1 MSPKSSSAPSP
12 RTGGCPRSRRRSWP
26 RRATPSR
33 EQARRRS
40 REMRGTVKPLWLTEI
55 VAVWRYVQ
63 RNYFLTKR
71 YFMWELVWLTF
82 TTVNAMS
89 ITFIGAGVELV
100 GGGEGTDTERLM
112 TFLLVGALI
121 WSYLSM
127 IFDVLSETVQ
137 WERWEGTIEYTF
149 MSPTSRVT
157 HLLAMVLGVA
167 MLAFDLD
174 LSEANY
180 WAALVVIAVCSIS
193 LVGFGVVAAVM
204 PLLSPEKGQQVTYIV
219 SALLL
224 LVSGVYYP
232 VKVLPDW
239 MQTIAQYSPVTY
251 ALEGSRAA
259 LQDGVGLSELWG
271 SIWPLLVMGAVF
283 VPMGLF
289 VFHLGESYAKR
300 TGKLKRS
307 G

>member
-1 MSPKSSSAPSP
+1 MHNTLKP
-12 RTGGCPRSRRRSWP
+12 R
-26 RRATPSR
+26 
-33 EQARRRS
+33 
-40 REMRGTVKPLWLTEI
+40 WLVEVI
-55 VAVWRYVQ
+55 AVWGYVQ

-89 ITFIGAGVELV
+89 ITFIGAGVEMV

-112 TFLLVGALI
+112 TFLLIGALI

-157 HLLAMVLGVA
+157 HLLGMGVYAVVYGIARTAVVLGVA

-174 LSEANY
+174 LSQANY
-180 WAALVVIAVCSIS
+180 WAALVVLAVCSIS

-239 MQTIAQYSPVTY
+239 MQVMAQYSPVTY

-259 LQDGVGLSELWG
+259 LQDGVSLSQLWG

>member
-1 MSPKSSSAPSP
+1 VHNMIKP
-12 RTGGCPRSRRRSWP
+12 R
-26 RRATPSR
+26 
-33 EQARRRS
+33 
-40 REMRGTVKPLWLTEI
+40 WLVEVI
-55 VAVWRYVQ
+55 AVWGYVQ

-112 TFLLVGALI
+112 TFLLIGALI

-157 HLLAMVLGVA
+157 HLLGMGVYAVVYGIIRTAVVLGVA

-180 WAALVVIAVCSIS
+180 WAALVVLAVCSIS

-232 VKVLPDW
+232 VKVLPEW
-239 MQTIAQYSPVTY
+239 MQVIAQYSPVTY

-259 LQDGVGLSELWG
+259 LQDGVGLSQLWG
-271 SIWPLLVMGAVF
+271 SIWPLLIMGAVF

>member
-1 MSPKSSSAPSP
+1 
-12 RTGGCPRSRRRSWP
+12 
-26 RRATPSR
+26 
-33 EQARRRS
+33 
-40 REMRGTVKPLWLTEI
+40 MRNMGKPLWLVEFI
-55 VAVWRYVQ
+55 AVWGYVQ

-71 YFMWELVWLTF
+71 YFMWEVVWLTF

-89 ITFIGAGVELV
+89 ITFIGAGAAELK
-100 GGGEGTDTERLM
+100 GGESIDVRAYM
-112 TFLLVGALI
+112 TFLLIGALI

-127 IFDVLSETVQ
+127 IFDILSETVQ

-157 HLLAMVLGVA
+157 HLLGMGVYAIVYGIIRTALVLGVA

-174 LSEANY
+174 LGNANY
-180 WAALVVIAVCSIS
+180 VAAMVVLAVCSIS

-232 VKVLPDW
+232 VNVLPDW
-239 MQTIAQYSPVTY
+239 MQRLAAVSPVTY
-251 ALEGSRAA
+251 GLEGTRAA
-259 LQDGVGLSELWG
+259 LRDGAGVVDLWG
-271 SIWPLLVMGAVF
+271 SIWPLLLMGAVF
-283 VPMGLF
+283 VPLGIW
-289 VFHLGESYAKR
+289 VFHLGELYAKR

>member
-1 MSPKSSSAPSP
+1 
-12 RTGGCPRSRRRSWP
+12 
-26 RRATPSR
+26 
-33 EQARRRS
+33 
-40 REMRGTVKPLWLTEI
+40 MRGPSKPLWLVEI
-55 VAVWRYVQ
+55 IAVWGYVQ

-89 ITFIGAGVELV
+89 ITFIGSGAAEQK
-100 GGGEGTDTERLM
+100 GGEAIDVQYYM
-112 TFLLVGALI
+112 TFLLIGALI

-127 IFDVLSETVQ
+127 IFDILSETVQ

-157 HLLAMVLGVA
+157 HLLGMGVYAIVYGIIRTALVLGVA

-174 LSEANY
+174 LGNADY
-180 WAALVVIAVCSIS
+180 VAALIVLAVCSIS

-232 VKVLPDW
+232 VSVLPGW
-239 MQTIAQYSPVTY
+239 MQSLATVSPVTY
-251 ALEGSRAA
+251 GLEGSRAA
-259 LQDGVGLSELWG
+259 LQDGAGIADLWG
-271 SIWPLLVMGAVF
+271 SIWPLLIMGAVF
-283 VPMGLF
+283 VPLGIWI
-289 VFHLGESYAKR
+289 FHLGELYAKR

>member
-1 MSPKSSSAPSP
+1 MHNMLKP
-12 RTGGCPRSRRRSWP
+12 R
-26 RRATPSR
+26 
-33 EQARRRS
+33 
-40 REMRGTVKPLWLTEI
+40 WLVEVI
-55 VAVWRYVQ
+55 AVWGYVQ

-157 HLLAMVLGVA
+157 HLLGMGVYAVVYGIARTAVVLGVA

-174 LSEANY
+174 LSGANY
-180 WAALVVIAVCSIS
+180 WAALVVVAVCSIS

-259 LQDGVGLSELWG
+259 LQDGVGLSQLWG
-271 SIWPLLVMGAVF
+271 SIWPLLIMGVVF
-283 VPMGLF
+283 VPVGLF

>member
-1 MSPKSSSAPSP
+1 
-12 RTGGCPRSRRRSWP
+12 
-26 RRATPSR
+26 
-33 EQARRRS
+33 
-40 REMRGTVKPLWLTEI
+40 MRGPLKPLWLTEM
-55 VAVWRYVQ
+55 VAVWGYVQ

-71 YFMWELVWLTF
+71 YFMWEIVWLTF

-89 ITFIGAGVELV
+89 ITFIGAGVDEV
-100 GGGEGTDTERLM
+100 GGGQGTDISFYM
-112 TFLLVGALI
+112 TYLLIGALI

-127 IFDVLSETVQ
+127 IFDILSETVQ

-157 HLLAMVLGVA
+157 HLLGMGVYAIVYGILRTAIVFGVA

-174 LSEANY
+174 LSNANY
-180 WAALVVIAVCSIS
+180 GAALVVLAVCSIS

-219 SALLL
+219 SAILL

-232 VKVLPDW
+232 VSVLPGW
-239 MQTIAQYSPVTY
+239 MQVVAQFSPVTY
-251 ALEGSRAA
+251 ALRGFRAA
-259 LQDGVGLSELWG
+259 LQHGAGLPQLWNN
-271 SIWPLLVMGAVF
+271 IWPLLIMGVVF
-283 VPMGLF
+283 VPLGIF
-289 VFHLGESYAKR
+289 IFRLGESYAKR

>member
-1 MSPKSSSAPSP
+1 MHNMLKP
-12 RTGGCPRSRRRSWP
+12 R
-26 RRATPSR
+26 
-33 EQARRRS
+33 
-40 REMRGTVKPLWLTEI
+40 WLVEVI
-55 VAVWRYVQ
+55 AVWGYVQ

-157 HLLAMVLGVA
+157 HLLGMGVYAVVYGIARTAVVLGVA

-180 WAALVVIAVCSIS
+180 WAALVVLAVCSIS
-193 LVGFGVVAAVM
+193 LGGFGLVAAVM
-204 PLLSPEKGQQVTYIV
+204 PLRSREKGQQVTYIV

-239 MQTIAQYSPVTY
+239 MQIIAQYSPVTY

-259 LQDGVGLSELWG
+259 LQDGVGLSQLWG

>member
-1 MSPKSSSAPSP
+1 
-12 RTGGCPRSRRRSWP
+12 
-26 RRATPSR
+26 
-33 EQARRRS
+33 
-40 REMRGTVKPLWLTEI
+40 
-55 VAVWRYVQ
+55 
-63 RNYFLTKR
+63 
-71 YFMWELVWLTF
+71 
-82 TTVNAMS
+82 MS

-100 GGGEGTDTERLM
+100 GGGEGTNTERLM

-157 HLLAMVLGVA
+157 HLLGMGVYAVVYGIARTAVVLGVA

-174 LSEANY
+174 LSGANY
-180 WAALVVIAVCSIS
+180 WAALVVVAVCSIS

-259 LQDGVGLSELWG
+259 LQDGVGLSQLWG
-271 SIWPLLVMGAVF
+271 SIWPLLIMGVIF

>member
-1 MSPKSSSAPSP
+1 MHNMLKP
-12 RTGGCPRSRRRSWP
+12 R
-26 RRATPSR
+26 
-33 EQARRRS
+33 
-40 REMRGTVKPLWLTEI
+40 WLVEVI
-55 VAVWRYVQ
+55 AVWGYVQ

-149 MSPTSRVT
+149 MSPTSRIT
-157 HLLAMVLGVA
+157 HLLGMGVYAVVYGIARTAVVLGVA

-180 WAALVVIAVCSIS
+180 WAALVILAVCSIS

-259 LQDGVGLSELWG
+259 LQDGVGLSQLGG
-271 SIWPLLVMGAVF
+271 SIWPLLVMGVVF

>member
-1 MSPKSSSAPSP
+1 VRKEIREKMHNMLKP
-12 RTGGCPRSRRRSWP
+12 R
-26 RRATPSR
+26 
-33 EQARRRS
+33 
-40 REMRGTVKPLWLTEI
+40 WLVEVI
-55 VAVWRYVQ
+55 AVWGYVQ

-89 ITFIGAGVELV
+89 ITFIGAGVDLV
-100 GGGEGTDTERLM
+100 GGGTGTDTERLM

-157 HLLAMVLGVA
+157 HLLGMGVYAIVYGIIRTAVVFAVA

-180 WAALVVIAVCSIS
+180 WAALVVLAACSIS

-232 VKVLPDW
+232 VKVLPEW
-239 MQTIAQYSPVTY
+239 MQAIAQLSPVTY
-251 ALEGSRAA
+251 ALDGSRAA
-259 LQDGVGLSELWG
+259 LQDGAGLPQLWG
-271 SIWPLLVMGAVF
+271 SIWPLLIMGVVF

-289 VFHLGESYAKR
+289 VFRLGESYAKR